1 MAHTKRFIFTFFCWC
16 LLCNMLWAQVTP
28 TGGMQLYRTQSGH
41 YAFHTLLNDRVLSSV
56 MIESGIHAAL
66 IDSAFIH
73 KHQHE
78 LGLTIRPNN
87 MNKEINLGGTVYRIT
102 HRAKGPL
109 KMSVCVY
116 EGELLV
122 LAHYRD
128 ETEVTIPIQRLH
140 QKNDWGS
147 RIVMLDIKNKHM
159 RMLTREELRR
169 WDCPRHKINR
179 RSYMRMPAIN
189 TTIAI
194 KTSDS
199 TLSLKGNFTIDLG
212 NPMPLYLRE
221 QSLGVQQ
228 LLDGNKAIN
237 LTAGYNQRGEVVAQA
252 FKPLSSEILG
262 HTFTQPTICV
272 TDKLQRFTTDGLIG
286 LPLFTEHAVAF
297 DFDNDYLYI
306 QE

>member
-1 MAHTKRFIFTFFCWC
+1 MAHTKRFIFTLFCWC
-16 LLCNMLWAQVTP
+16 LVCNMLWAQVTP

-109 KMSVCVY
+109 KMSGCVY

-228 LLDGNKAIN
+228 LLDENKAIT

-272 TDKLQRFTTDGLIG
+272 TDKLQRFTTDELIG

>member
-1 MAHTKRFIFTFFCWC
+1 MAHTKRFIFTLFCWC

-109 KMSVCVY
+109 KMSGCVY
-116 EGELLV
+116 EGEFLV

-140 QKNDWGS
+140 QKSDWGS

-159 RMLTREELRR
+159 RMLTREELRH

-189 TTIAI
+189 TTITI

-199 TLSLKGNFTIDLG
+199 ILSLKGNFTIDLG

>member
-109 KMSVCVY
+109 KMSGCVY

-228 LLDGNKAIN
+228 LLDGNKAIT
-237 LTAGYNQRGEVVAQA
+237 LTAGYNQQGEVVAQA

-262 HTFTQPTICV
+262 HTFTLPTICV

-286 LPLFTEHAVAF
+286 RPLFTEHAVAF
-297 DFDNDYLYI
+297 VFDNDYLYI

>member
-1 MAHTKRFIFTFFCWC
+1 
-16 LLCNMLWAQVTP
+16 
-28 TGGMQLYRTQSGH
+28 
-41 YAFHTLLNDRVLSSV
+41 

-102 HRAKGPL
+102 HRAKGSL
-109 KMSVCVY
+109 RMSGCVY
-116 EGELLV
+116 EGEFLV
-122 LAHYRD
+122 LSHYRN
-128 ETEVTIPIQRLH
+128 ETEVTIPIQRLR

-147 RIVMLDIKNKHM
+147 RIVMLDIKNSQM
-159 RMLTREELRR
+159 RMLTRDELRN
-169 WDCPRHKINR
+169 WDCPRHKINH
-179 RSYMRMPAIN
+179 RSYMRMPAIS
-189 TTIAI
+189 TRIAI
-194 KTSDS
+194 TTSGS
-199 TLSLKGNFTIDLG
+199 TLFLEGNFNIDLG

-221 QSLGVQQ
+221 QSLEVQRF
-228 LLDGNKAIN
+228 LNENKAIT

-252 FKPLSSEILG
+252 FKPFSCEILG
-262 HTFTQPTICV
+262 HSLSLPTICI

-286 LPLFTEHAVAF
+286 LPLFAEHAVAF
-297 DFDNDYLYI
+297 DFENDYLYI

>member
-1 MAHTKRFIFTFFCWC
+1 MTPTKRLILILFCC
-16 LLCNMLWAQVTP
+16 LSNMLWAQVDP
-28 TGGMQLYRTQSGH
+28 VGGMRLYRTRSGH

-73 KHQHE
+73 KHQHK

-102 HRAKGPL
+102 HRAKGSL
-109 KMSVCVY
+109 KMSDCVY
-116 EGELLV
+116 EGEFLV
-122 LAHYRD
+122 LSHYRN
-128 ETEVTIPIQRLH
+128 ETEVTIPIQRLR

-147 RIVMLDIKNKHM
+147 RIVMLDIKNNQM
-159 RMLTREELRR
+159 RMLTRNELQS
-169 WDCPRHKINR
+169 WDCTRHKINH
-179 RSYMRMPAIN
+179 RSYMRMPAIS
-189 TTIAI
+189 TTITI
-194 KTSDS
+194 TTSES
-199 TLSLKGNFTIDLG
+199 TLSLEGNFNIDLG

-221 QSLGVQQ
+221 QSLEVQRF
-228 LLDGNKAIN
+228 LNENKAIT

-252 FKPLSSEILG
+252 FKPFSCEILG
-262 HTFTQPTICV
+262 HTLSLPTICV

-286 LPLFTEHAVAF
+286 LPLFMEHAVAF

>member
-1 MAHTKRFIFTFFCWC
+1 MKPTKRLILILFCC
-16 LLCNMLWAQVTP
+16 LSNMLWAQVDP
-28 TGGMQLYRTQSGH
+28 VGGIRLYRTRSGH

-102 HRAKGPL
+102 HRAKGSL
-109 KMSVCVY
+109 KMSDCVY
-116 EGELLV
+116 EGEFLV
-122 LAHYRD
+122 LSHYRN
-128 ETEVTIPIQRLH
+128 ETEVTIPIQRLR

-147 RIVMLDIKNKHM
+147 RIVMLDIKNNQM
-159 RMLTREELRR
+159 RMLTRNELQS
-169 WDCPRHKINR
+169 WDCTRHKINH
-179 RSYMRMPAIN
+179 RSYMRMPAIS
-189 TTIAI
+189 TTITI
-194 KTSDS
+194 TTSES
-199 TLSLKGNFTIDLG
+199 TLSLEGNFNIDLG

-221 QSLGVQQ
+221 QSLEVQRF
-228 LLDGNKAIN
+228 LNENKTIT

-252 FKPLSSEILG
+252 FKPFSCEILG
-262 HTFTQPTICV
+262 HTLSLPTICV

-286 LPLFTEHAVAF
+286 LPLFMEHAVAF

>member
-1 MAHTKRFIFTFFCWC
+1 MTHTRRIFLTLFCWC
-16 LLCNMLWAQVTP
+16 CLSNMLWAQVDP
-28 TGGMQLYRTQSGH
+28 AGGMRLYRTRSGH

-102 HRAKGPL
+102 HRAKGSL
-109 KMSVCVY
+109 RMNGCVY
-116 EGELLV
+116 EGEFLV
-122 LAHYRD
+122 LSHYRN
-128 ETEVTIPIQRLH
+128 ETEVTIPIQRLR

-147 RIVMLDIKNKHM
+147 RIVMLDIKNSQM
-159 RMLTREELRR
+159 RMLTRDELRN
-169 WDCPRHKINR
+169 WDCPRHKINH
-179 RSYMRMPAIN
+179 RSYMRMPAIS
-189 TTIAI
+189 TRIAI
-194 KTSDS
+194 TTSGS
-199 TLSLKGNFTIDLG
+199 TLFLEGNFNIDLG

-221 QSLGVQQ
+221 QSLEVQRF
-228 LLDGNKAIN
+228 LNENKAIT

-252 FKPLSSEILG
+252 FKPFSCEILG
-262 HTFTQPTICV
+262 HSLSLPTICI

-286 LPLFTEHAVAF
+286 LPLFAEHAVAF
-297 DFDNDYLYI
+297 DFENDYLYI

>member
-1 MAHTKRFIFTFFCWC
+1 
-16 LLCNMLWAQVTP
+16 
-28 TGGMQLYRTQSGH
+28 
-41 YAFHTLLNDRVLSSV
+41 

-102 HRAKGPL
+102 HRAKGSL
-109 KMSVCVY
+109 KMSDCVY
-116 EGELLV
+116 EGEFLV
-122 LAHYRD
+122 LSHYRN
-128 ETEVTIPIQRLH
+128 ETEVTIPIQRLR

-147 RIVMLDIKNKHM
+147 RIVMLDIKNNQM
-159 RMLTREELRR
+159 RMLTRNELQS
-169 WDCPRHKINR
+169 WDCTRHKINH
-179 RSYMRMPAIN
+179 RSYMRMPAIS
-189 TTIAI
+189 TTITI
-194 KTSDS
+194 TTSES
-199 TLSLKGNFTIDLG
+199 TLSLEGNFNIDLG

-221 QSLGVQQ
+221 QSLEVQRF
-228 LLDGNKAIN
+228 LNENKAIT

-252 FKPLSSEILG
+252 FKPFSCEILG
-262 HTFTQPTICV
+262 HTLSLPTICV

-286 LPLFTEHAVAF
+286 LPLFMEHAVAF

>member
-109 KMSVCVY
+109 KMSGCVY

-228 LLDGNKAIN
+228 LLDGNKAIT
-237 LTAGYNQRGEVVAQA
+237 LTAGYNQQGEVVAQA

-262 HTFTQPTICV
+262 HTFTLPTICV

-297 DFDNDYLYI
+297 VFDNDYLYI

>member
-1 MAHTKRFIFTFFCWC
+1 MAHTKRFIFTLFCWC
-16 LLCNMLWAQVTP
+16 LVCNMLWAQVTP

-109 KMSVCVY
+109 KMSGCVY

-199 TLSLKGNFTIDLG
+199 ALSLKGNFTIDLG

-286 LPLFTEHAVAF
+286 LPLFMEHAVAF

>member
-1 MAHTKRFIFTFFCWC
+1 MKPTKRLILILFCC
-16 LLCNMLWAQVTP
+16 LSNMLWAQVNP
-28 TGGMQLYRTQSGH
+28 VSGMRLYRTRSGH

-102 HRAKGPL
+102 HRAKGSL
-109 KMSVCVY
+109 KMSDCVY
-116 EGELLV
+116 EGEFLV
-122 LAHYRD
+122 LSHYRN
-128 ETEVTIPIQRLH
+128 ETEVTIPIQRLR

-147 RIVMLDIKNKHM
+147 RIVMLDIKNNQM
-159 RMLTREELRR
+159 RMLTRNELQS
-169 WDCPRHKINR
+169 WDCTRHKINH
-179 RSYMRMPAIN
+179 RSYMRMPAIS
-189 TTIAI
+189 TTITI
-194 KTSDS
+194 TTSES
-199 TLSLKGNFTIDLG
+199 TLSLEGNFNIDLG

-221 QSLGVQQ
+221 QSLEVQRF
-228 LLDGNKAIN
+228 LNENKAIT

-252 FKPLSSEILG
+252 FKPFSCEILG
-262 HTFTQPTICV
+262 HTLSLPTICV

-286 LPLFTEHAVAF
+286 LPLFMEHAVAF

>member
-1 MAHTKRFIFTFFCWC
+1 MKPTKRLILILFCC
-16 LLCNMLWAQVTP
+16 LSNMLWAQVDP
-28 TGGMQLYRTQSGH
+28 VGGMRLYRTRSGH

-102 HRAKGPL
+102 HRAKGSL
-109 KMSVCVY
+109 KMSDCVY
-116 EGELLV
+116 EGEFLV
-122 LAHYRD
+122 LSHYRN
-128 ETEVTIPIQRLH
+128 ETEVTIPIQRLR

-147 RIVMLDIKNKHM
+147 RIVMLDIKNNQM
-159 RMLTREELRR
+159 RMLTRNELQS
-169 WDCPRHKINR
+169 WDCTRHKINH
-179 RSYMRMPAIN
+179 RSYMRMPAIS
-189 TTIAI
+189 TTITI
-194 KTSDS
+194 TTSES
-199 TLSLKGNFTIDLG
+199 TLSLEGNFNIDLG

-221 QSLGVQQ
+221 QSLEVQRF
-228 LLDGNKAIN
+228 LNENKAIT

-252 FKPLSSEILG
+252 FKPLSCEILG
-262 HTFTQPTICV
+262 HTLSLPTICV

-286 LPLFTEHAVAF
+286 LPLFMEHAVAF

>member
-1 MAHTKRFIFTFFCWC
+1 MKPTKRLILILFCC
-16 LLCNMLWAQVTP
+16 LSNMLWAQVDP
-28 TGGMQLYRTQSGH
+28 VGGMRLYRTRSGH

-102 HRAKGPL
+102 HRAKGSL
-109 KMSVCVY
+109 KMSDCVY
-116 EGELLV
+116 EGEFLV
-122 LAHYRD
+122 LSHYRN
-128 ETEVTIPIQRLH
+128 ETEVTIPIQRLR

-147 RIVMLDIKNKHM
+147 RIVMLDIRNNQM
-159 RMLTREELRR
+159 RMLTRNELQS
-169 WDCPRHKINR
+169 WDCTRHKINH
-179 RSYMRMPAIN
+179 RSYMRMPAIS
-189 TTIAI
+189 TTITI
-194 KTSDS
+194 TTSES
-199 TLSLKGNFTIDLG
+199 TLSLEGNFNIDLG

-221 QSLGVQQ
+221 QSPEVQRF
-228 LLDGNKAIN
+228 LNENKAIT

-252 FKPLSSEILG
+252 FKPFSCEILG
-262 HTFTQPTICV
+262 HTLSLPTICV

-286 LPLFTEHAVAF
+286 LPLFMEHAVAF

>member
-1 MAHTKRFIFTFFCWC
+1 MKPTKRLILILFCC
-16 LLCNMLWAQVTP
+16 LSNMLWAQVDP
-28 TGGMQLYRTQSGH
+28 VGGMRLYRTRSGH

-102 HRAKGPL
+102 HRAKGSL
-109 KMSVCVY
+109 KMSDCVY
-116 EGELLV
+116 EGEFLV
-122 LAHYRD
+122 LSHYRN
-128 ETEVTIPIQRLH
+128 ETEVTIPIQRLR

-147 RIVMLDIKNKHM
+147 RIVMLDIKNNQM
-159 RMLTREELRR
+159 RMLTRNELQS
-169 WDCPRHKINR
+169 WDCTRHKINH
-179 RSYMRMPAIN
+179 RSYMRMPAIS
-189 TTIAI
+189 TTITI
-194 KTSDS
+194 TTSES
-199 TLSLKGNFTIDLG
+199 TLSLEGNFNIDLG

-221 QSLGVQQ
+221 QSPEVQRF
-228 LLDGNKAIN
+228 LNENKAIT

-252 FKPLSSEILG
+252 FKPFSCEILG
-262 HTFTQPTICV
+262 HTLSLPTICV

-286 LPLFTEHAVAF
+286 LPLFMEHAVAF

>member
-1 MAHTKRFIFTFFCWC
+1 MKPTKRLILILFCC
-16 LLCNMLWAQVTP
+16 LSNMLWAQVDP
-28 TGGMQLYRTQSGH
+28 VGGMRLYRTRSGH

-102 HRAKGPL
+102 HRAKGSL
-109 KMSVCVY
+109 KMSDCVY
-116 EGELLV
+116 EGEFLV
-122 LAHYRD
+122 LSHYRN
-128 ETEVTIPIQRLH
+128 ETEVTIPIQRLR

-147 RIVMLDIKNKHM
+147 RIVMLDIKNNQM
-159 RMLTREELRR
+159 RMLTRNELQS
-169 WDCPRHKINR
+169 WDCTRHKINH
-179 RSYMRMPAIN
+179 RSYMRMPAIS
-189 TTIAI
+189 TTITI
-194 KTSDS
+194 TTSES
-199 TLSLKGNFTIDLG
+199 ALSLEGNFNIDLG

-221 QSLGVQQ
+221 QSLEVQRF
-228 LLDGNKAIN
+228 LNENKAIT

-252 FKPLSSEILG
+252 FKPFSCEILG
-262 HTFTQPTICV
+262 HTLSLPTICV

-286 LPLFTEHAVAF
+286 LPLFMEHAVAF